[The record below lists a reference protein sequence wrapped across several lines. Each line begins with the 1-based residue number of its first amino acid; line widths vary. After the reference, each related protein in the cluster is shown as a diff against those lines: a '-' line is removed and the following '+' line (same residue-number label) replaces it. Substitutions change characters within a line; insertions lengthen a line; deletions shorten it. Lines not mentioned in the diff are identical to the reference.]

1 MSQTL
6 IKKALKIST
15 IFLIIFFLLNY
26 FSVKNPN
33 LLPFIGKSV
42 LAAIAFFIIY
52 VVAFTVLDSPERK
65 MKFGTTLPI
74 AIIIGLII
82 GALISQIQLG
92 VLIGIVIGII
102 AGFIWEY
109 IEKRNGGQR

>member
-1 MSQTL
+1 MSKTL
-6 IKKALKIST
+6 IQKALKVSI

-33 LLPFIGKSV
+33 LLPLIGKSL
-42 LAAIAFFIIY
+42 LAAIVFFIIY
-52 VVAFTVLDSPERK
+52 VVAFTILNSPERK

-82 GALISQIQLG
+82 GAMISHIKIG
-92 VLIGIVIGII
+92 VLIGIIVGII

-109 IEKRNGGQR
+109 IENRNGGQS

>member
-6 IKKALKIST
+6 IKKAFKISV

-33 LLPFIGKSV
+33 LIPLIGKSI
-42 LAAIAFFIIY
+42 LAAVAFFLIY
-52 VVAFTVLDSPERK
+52 VFAFTVLDSPERK
-65 MKFGTTLPI
+65 IKFGTTLPI
-74 AIIIGLII
+74 AIIIGLMI
-82 GALISQIQLG
+82 GALISQIQTG
-92 VLIGIVIGII
+92 VIIGIVIGIL

>member
-6 IKKALKIST
+6 IKKAFKISA

-33 LLPFIGKSV
+33 LIPLIGKSI
-42 LAAIAFFIIY
+42 LAAVAFFLIY

-65 MKFGTTLPI
+65 IKFGTTLPI
-74 AIIIGLII
+74 AIIICLMI
-82 GALISQIQLG
+82 GALISQIQIG
-92 VLIGIVIGII
+92 VIIGIVIGIL

>member
-1 MSQTL
+1 MS
-6 IKKALKIST
+6 A

-33 LLPFIGKSV
+33 LIPLIGKSI
-42 LAAIAFFIIY
+42 LAAVAFFLIY
-52 VVAFTVLDSPERK
+52 VFAFTVLDSPERK
-65 MKFGTTLPI
+65 IKFGTTLPI
-74 AIIIGLII
+74 AIIIGLMI
-82 GALISQIQLG
+82 GALISQIQTG
-92 VLIGIVIGII
+92 VIIGIVIGIL

>member
-6 IKKALKIST
+6 IKKAFKISA

-33 LLPFIGKSV
+33 LIPLIGKSI
-42 LAAIAFFIIY
+42 LAAVAFFLIY

-65 MKFGTTLPI
+65 IKFGTTLPI
-74 AIIIGLII
+74 AIIIGLMI
-82 GALISQIQLG
+82 GALISQIQIG
-92 VLIGIVIGII
+92 VIIGIVIGIL